1 MLKYRVEI
9 RYTLLNDTT
18 RDTARVTCK
27 AITGQMLQARPAFQ
41 SAKRGTIYMDD
52 VQVREK
58 SGKRWMLWAGRLL
71 SLWPAII
78 VVSSATW
85 KLSRSPWY
93 VAEFGRIGWP
103 ESALTG
109 LALLQLGC
117 LVLYLIPPTAVMGT
131 VLLTGYLGGAIA
143 AYVRIGEPYP
153 VLVPLATSL
162 IAWAGIY
169 LREERLRALLPLRRR
184 VVRS

>member
-41 SAKRGTIYMDD
+41 SAKRGTIYMDAVD
-52 VQVREK
+52 VKVREK

-117 LVLYLIPPTAVMGT
+117 LVLYLIPPTA
-131 VLLTGYLGGAIA
+131 
-143 AYVRIGEPYP
+143 
-153 VLVPLATSL
+153 
-162 IAWAGIY
+162 
-169 LREERLRALLPLRRR
+169 
-184 VVRS
+184 

>member
-1 MLKYRVEI
+1 MNAVDIQR
-9 RYTLLNDTT
+9 
-18 RDTARVTCK
+18 
-27 AITGQMLQARPAFQ
+27 
-41 SAKRGTIYMDD
+41 
-52 VQVREK
+52 REK
-58 SGKRWMLWAGRLL
+58 SGKRWILWAGWAL
-71 SLWPAII
+71 SLWPAFVI
-78 VVSSATW
+78 VSSATW
-85 KLSRSPWY
+85 KLTRSPFY

-103 ESALTG
+103 ASALTG

-117 LVLYLIPPTAVMGT
+117 LALYLIPPTAVLGA

-153 VLVPLATSL
+153 VLVPLSTSL

-184 VVRS
+184 VMRW